1 MYLVEQ
7 TEKIEHHDDDQ
18 ITNWFIIKR
27 CYPEIYSI
35 FATLLGICCF
45 KLKASTIN
53 LFSYTIRIS
62 WSLCCREILIRR

>member
-45 KLKASTIN
+45 KIKNQYNNFIQLHYPYF
-53 LFSYTIRIS
+53 LVFV
-62 WSLCCREILIRR
+62 LP

>member
-7 TEKIEHHDDDQ
+7 TEKIEHRDDEQ
-18 ITNWFIIKR
+18 ITNLFIIKR

-45 KLKASTIN
+45 K
-53 LFSYTIRIS
+53 
-62 WSLCCREILIRR
+62 SLYSNFIQLHYPCSLVFVLP

>member
-35 FATLLGICCF
+35 FATLLGIPCF
-45 KLKASTIN
+45 KTK
-53 LFSYTIRIS
+53 
-62 WSLCCREILIRR
+62 SLYSNFIQLHYPYSLVFVLP